1 MYIRN
6 PSRIEYHIE
15 NNKIKFLISFLY
27 LLSFISVSYSL
38 SNSPTIINN
47 NRVYHFNG
55 PKEDNLGPIKEAFEE
70 IVKDLL
76 VFSKKIADTYKT
88 KSVKDDDTTKANIVK
103 AIQFHLRTINLLADE
118 VDLKLLPL
126 LQQAFDK
133 SKRPK
138 RSPNVVAQGNG
149 EILCKHP
156 SSKVI
161 SKYPETDSYPV
172 LVPTKT
178 KGHPCPATSLT
189 YSKVQSK
196 EKRIDYTKQK
206 DQSNRPVKISTK
218 GECEEKRTDYIR
230 QEDPDITIDKDISI
244 NEKLPSSKS
253 DYHAHTGRSKQKT
266 MNYVIMSVSMKDGG
280 KHSPPKSPLPL
291 SPNPK
296 MMAPK
301 TMIYGP

>member
-15 NNKIKFLISFLY
+15 NNEMKFLISFLY

-38 SNSPTIINN
+38 SNLPPIIDN

-88 KSVKDDDTTKANIVK
+88 KSVKDDNTSKANIVK
-103 AIQFHLRTINLLADE
+103 AIQFHLRTINLIADE
-118 VDLKLLPL
+118 VDFKLLPL
-126 LQQAFDK
+126 LQQASDK

-138 RSPNVVAQGNG
+138 KSPNVAAQWNG
-149 EILCKHP
+149 EIFWKHP
-156 SSKVI
+156 SAKVI
-161 SKYPETDSYPV
+161 SKYPETNPYSV

-178 KGHPCPATSLT
+178 KGHPCPVIPLT
-189 YSKVQSK
+189 YSKGQGK
-196 EKRIDYTKQK
+196 EEGYILQK
-206 DQSNRPVKISTK
+206 APSYKPVKISTR

-266 MNYVIMSVSMKDGG
+266 MNYVSMSVSMKDGG

-296 MMAPK
+296 MMAPR